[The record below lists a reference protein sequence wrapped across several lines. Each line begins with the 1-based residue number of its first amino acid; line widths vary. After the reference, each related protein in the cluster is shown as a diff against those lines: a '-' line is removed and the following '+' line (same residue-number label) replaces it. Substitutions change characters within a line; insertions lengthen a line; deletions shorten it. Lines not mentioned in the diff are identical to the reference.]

1 MRPQSPD
8 NQVLIK
14 TTFLFREGDVRR
26 VFGIVGWNLLPVF
39 HCHRGNV
46 LPSESLN
53 GKTAEAEL
61 ERNLIFHCDIT
72 ITVLDCSLENPKI
85 TVWSGKEVQMGFQTK
100 TNRTVYRHSLA
111 QSVYEARQVSHVPGR
126 VLIWS

>member
-1 MRPQSPD
+1 M
-8 NQVLIK
+8 
-14 TTFLFREGDVRR
+14 RR

-72 ITVLDCSLENPKI
+72 ITVLDCSLENPKDYSVEWQGGPDGI
-85 TVWSGKEVQMGFQTK
+85 SKENKQNSISSQPNTVCV
-100 TNRTVYRHSLA
+100 
-111 QSVYEARQVSHVPGR
+111 
-126 VLIWS
+126 